1 MLPAA
6 AVPKSQGYF
15 NILILK
21 SKPFYLIFKVLMVK
35 IKSASDIEKNGAII
49 FKSTNHFLRLFFEQ
63 IMAGAELDDII
74 SMFGGVKLLSGELV
88 DPITYQIETTKEQ
101 KL

>member
-1 MLPAA
+1 
-6 AVPKSQGYF
+6 
-15 NILILK
+15 
-21 SKPFYLIFKVLMVK
+21 
-35 IKSASDIEKNGAII
+35 
-49 FKSTNHFLRLFFEQ
+49 
-63 IMAGAELDDII
+63 MAGAELDDII